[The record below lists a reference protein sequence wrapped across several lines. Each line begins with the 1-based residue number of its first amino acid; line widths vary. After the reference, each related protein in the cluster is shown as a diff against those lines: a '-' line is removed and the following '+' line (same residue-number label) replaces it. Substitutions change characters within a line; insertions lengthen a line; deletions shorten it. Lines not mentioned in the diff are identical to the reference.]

1 MNPDRDLKR
10 AVLQGVYE
18 ENRGIP
24 RSDTGKRLA
33 KEPPPA
39 PPRETPSPARR
50 TRLYGIAGI
59 LTLAALVGLT
69 VRDAS
74 RLEFASEVSATT
86 ADSQPL
92 DQAAGTAGIRP
103 VENPDAS
110 PAAPSGSP
118 EATAGPTIAV
128 PVATSGQ
135 YNDMLN
141 DLPIPVAELFDL
153 SVQTIVIDPGHGG
166 NDPGAIG
173 HQGLME
179 KEVTLDIARRLRA
192 RLEAAGPYRVVLT
205 REDDRKIQ
213 LKDRVAFAKDN
224 DADLFIS
231 IHINSVPDQAG
242 QVNYVETYFFGPHSD
257 QRTLDLAKKEN
268 QNSEYAMGDFRQVIA
283 RIGDTLKTEE
293 SAQLATSIHQR
304 LYTNLK
310 RHSPGLLDAGAKSG
324 PFVVLLGVEVPSVL
338 VEVSC
343 ISNEAE
349 ALRLASPAY
358 RESIA
363 SYLQTGIVDYLENRD
378 RNESVNGVNSA
389 YVAK

>member
-1 MNPDRDLKR
+1 MTRKSDLKR
-10 AVLQGVYE
+10 AVLQSVYE

-24 RSDTGKRLA
+24 RSFMGKRTA
-33 KEPPPA
+33 REPQEA
-39 PPRETPSPARR
+39 ATPEFPQPGRR
-50 TRLYGIAGI
+50 ARLYGMAAI
-59 LTLAALVGLT
+59 LTLAAIVGLT
-69 VRDAS
+69 ARDIS

-86 ADSQPL
+86 AGSEVLAQSAETPDTGP
-92 DQAAGTAGIRP
+92 AGGAETSFADP
-103 VENPDAS
+103 STPTDA
-110 PAAPSGSP
+110 P
-118 EATAGPTIAV
+118 AGPATAV

-135 YNDMLN
+135 YNAMLN

-153 SVQTIVIDPGHGG
+153 TVQTIVIDPGHGG

-179 KEVTLDIARRLRA
+179 KDVALDIAQRLRS
-192 RLEAAGPYRVVLT
+192 RLESGGQYRVVLT
-205 REDDRKIQ
+205 RDDDSKIQ

-231 IHINSVPDQAG
+231 IHINSVPEQAG

-293 SAQLATSIHQR
+293 SAQLATSIHNR
-304 LYTNLK
+304 LYTNLR
-310 RHSPGLLDAGAKSG
+310 RHSSGLLDAGAKSG

-363 SYLQTGIVDYLENRD
+363 SYLQMGIVEYLEGRSQD
-378 RNESVNGVNSA
+378 QSVNGVSSA